1 MPRVVITGASGFV
14 GSHLADHFIAQ
25 GAEVHALGRSATVPW
40 RLADAAKTGKLV
52 WHGGVDIA
60 DYATLQR
67 LFTTCN
73 ADFLVH
79 AAAYGV
85 NAQRQ
90 DRLESVRTN
99 VLGTTAVLEAATQ
112 AKFRRI
118 LVLGT
123 ALELQ
128 PALEPLTEQAPLAPG
143 SLYGVTKAAGFLLA
157 DMYRKQHGLPLTY
170 LRLFTTYG
178 PREESDKLIP
188 YIIRSFQS
196 GGSPTL
202 KNPNQVRDLLYVAD
216 VAAAI
221 GKIIY
226 ASQTIPGV
234 LHLGSGF
241 ALTIGQIAEQIASVL
256 HRSYSDS
263 SAPEMG
269 YAANPQK
276 ICQHGWSP
284 AISLAQGI
292 QMTANWY
299 EQNGAYN
306 K

>member
-40 RLADAAKTGKLV
+40 RLTDADNTGKLV

-60 DYATLQR
+60 DYATLQH
-67 LFTTCN
+67 LFATSN
-73 ADFLVH
+73 ADFLIH

-85 NAQRQ
+85 NSQRQ

-170 LRLFTTYG
+170 LRLF
-178 PREESDKLIP
+178 P
-188 YIIRSFQS
+188 
-196 GGSPTL
+196 
-202 KNPNQVRDLLYVAD
+202 
-216 VAAAI
+216 
-221 GKIIY
+221 
-226 ASQTIPGV
+226 
-234 LHLGSGF
+234 
-241 ALTIGQIAEQIASVL
+241 
-256 HRSYSDS
+256 
-263 SAPEMG
+263 
-269 YAANPQK
+269 
-276 ICQHGWSP
+276 
-284 AISLAQGI
+284 
-292 QMTANWY
+292 
-299 EQNGAYN
+299 
-306 K
+306 